1 MSDTLLHSPFGL
13 GPHTLPNRLV
23 VAPLTRVSATPDGC
37 ATAEMAEYYRRY
49 AQGGWGLI
57 VSEATYVDDHAAQ
70 GYFRQPGIV
79 TPAQIAAWQQVTDA
93 VHGAGGRI
101 VLQLSHAGALGQ
113 GNPRGRATVAP
124 SAVRPAGEIA
134 RRYRGMGPY
143 AIPTPLDE
151 AGIAA
156 IIAAFGQAA
165 RNAMQ
170 AGFDGVEIHGA
181 NGYLIHQFL
190 TPDSNRRTDGWG
202 GALENRLRFPLAVL
216 QAVRQAVPADRILG
230 LRLSQ
235 SRANDASAQWQDG
248 AAEAEGIF
256 SAMGRVPGLYLH
268 ISSHTGCAPVF
279 DSGRSLAGLARHH
292 SGHPVIANG
301 RLESG
306 DLAESLLASG
316 EADLIS
322 LGKAAIADPF
332 WPAKTLRGEAPQAFH
347 PDMISPVADLTSRMA
362 WDWSQS
368 GVPANMP
375 TA

>member
-1 MSDTLLHSPFGL
+1 MTATLFEPFRH
-13 GPHTLPNRLV
+13 GPLDLPNRLV

-37 ATAEMAEYYRRY
+37 ATPEMAAYYRRY

-57 VSEATYVDDHAAQ
+57 LSEATYIDDHAAQ

-79 TPAQIAAWQQVTDA
+79 TPAQIAAWRQVTDE
-93 VHGAGGRI
+93 VHAAGGRI

-113 GNPRGRATVAP
+113 GNPRGRQTIAP

-143 AIPTPLDE
+143 AIPAPLDE

-165 RNAMQ
+165 RNAIE

-190 TPDSNRRTDGWG
+190 TPDSNQRSDQWG
-202 GALENRLRFPLAVL
+202 GPLENRLRFLLAVL
-216 QAVRQAVPADRILG
+216 QTVREAVPADRILG

-235 SRANDASAQWQDG
+235 SRANDAAAQWQNG

-256 SAMGRVPGLYLH
+256 VAVGRVPGLYLH

-279 DSGRSLAGLARHH
+279 DSGLSLAGLARRH

-301 RLESG
+301 RLETG
-306 DLAESLLASG
+306 DLAETLLTGG

-322 LGKAAIADPF
+322 LGKAAIADPD
-332 WPAKTLRGEAPQAFH
+332 WPAKTRRGEAPTAFH
-347 PDMISPVADLTSRMA
+347 PDMISPTADLTSRMA
-362 WDWSQS
+362 WDWSQ
-368 GVPANMP
+368 G
-375 TA
+375 

>member
-1 MSDTLLHSPFGL
+1 MTAPLFEPFRHGQL
-13 GPHTLPNRLV
+13 DLPNRLV

-37 ATAEMAEYYRRY
+37 ATAEMAAYYRRY
-49 AQGGWGLI
+49 AEGGWGLI

-79 TPAQIAAWQQVTDA
+79 TPAQVAAWRQVTEA
-93 VHGAGGRI
+93 VHAAGGRI

-113 GNPRGRATVAP
+113 GNPRGRRTVAP
-124 SAVRPAGEIA
+124 SPIRPAGEIA

-143 AIPTPLDE
+143 AIPAALDE
-151 AGIAA
+151 DEIAT

-165 RNAMQ
+165 RNAME

-190 TPDSNRRTDGWG
+190 TPDSNQRSDGWG
-202 GALENRLRFPLAVL
+202 GSLENRLRFPMAVL
-216 QAVRQAVPADRILG
+216 RAVREAVPADRILG

-235 SRANDASAQWQDG
+235 SRANDAAAQWQNG

-256 SAMGRVPGLYLH
+256 TAMGRVPGLYLH

-279 DSGRSLAGLARHH
+279 DSGLSLAGLARRH

-301 RLESG
+301 RLETG
-306 DLAESLLASG
+306 DLAQKLLTGG

-322 LGKAAIADPF
+322 LGKAAIADPD
-332 WPAKTLRGEAPQAFH
+332 WPAKTLRGEQPTAFH
-347 PDMISPVADLTSRMA
+347 PDMISPTADLASRMA
-362 WDWSQS
+362 WDWSQ
-368 GVPANMP
+368 G
-375 TA
+375 

>member
-1 MSDTLLHSPFGL
+1 MTAPLFEPFRH
-13 GPHTLPNRLV
+13 GPLDLPNRLV

-37 ATAEMAEYYRRY
+37 ATPEMAAYYRRY
-49 AQGGWGLI
+49 AEGGWGLI
-57 VSEATYVDDHAAQ
+57 VTEATYVDDHASQ

-79 TPAQIAAWQQVTDA
+79 TAAQVAAWRQATDA
-93 VHGAGGRI
+93 VHAAGGRI
-101 VLQLSHAGALGQ
+101 ILQLSHAGALGQ
-113 GNPRGRATVAP
+113 GNPRGRQTVAP
-124 SAVRPAGEIA
+124 SAIRPAGEIA
-134 RRYRGMGPY
+134 RRYRGKGPY
-143 AIPTPLDE
+143 AVPAALDE

-165 RNAMQ
+165 RNAME

-190 TPDSNRRTDGWG
+190 TPDSNQRSDGWG
-202 GALENRLRFPLAVL
+202 GSLENRLRFPLAVL
-216 QAVRQAVPADRILG
+216 QAARDAVPEGRILG

-235 SRANDASAQWQDG
+235 SRANDAGAQWQDG

-256 SAMGRVPGLYLH
+256 TAMGRVPGLYLH

-279 DSGRSLAGLARHH
+279 DSGLSLAGLARRH

-306 DLAESLLASG
+306 DLAQKLLADG

-322 LGKAAIADPF
+322 LGKAAIADPD
-332 WPAKTLRGEAPQAFH
+332 WPTKVQRGEIPVPFD

-362 WDWSQS
+362 WDWSL
-368 GVPANMP
+368 G
-375 TA
+375 

>member
-1 MSDTLLHSPFGL
+1 MSHNLLHSPFRL

-37 ATAEMAEYYRRY
+37 ATAEMAAYYRRY
-49 AQGGWGLI
+49 ALGGWGLI
-57 VSEATYVDDHAAQ
+57 VTEATYVDDHAAQ

-79 TPAQIAAWQQVTDA
+79 TPAQIAAWRQVTEA
-93 VHGAGGRI
+93 VHAAGGRI
-101 VLQLSHAGALGQ
+101 VQQLSHAGALGQ
-113 GNPRGRATVAP
+113 GNPRGRITVAP
-124 SAVRPAGEIA
+124 SAIRPAGEIA

-165 RNAMQ
+165 RNAMD

-190 TPDSNRRTDGWG
+190 TPDSNRREDDWG
-202 GALENRLRFPLAVL
+202 GPLDHRLRFLLSVL
-216 QAVRQAVPADRILG
+216 GAVRAAVPADRILG

-235 SRANDASAQWQDG
+235 SRANDATAQWQNG
-248 AAEAEGIF
+248 LSEAEGIF
-256 SAMGRVPGLYLH
+256 AATGRVPGLYLH

-279 DSGRSLAGLARHH
+279 DSGLSLAGLARRH

-301 RLESG
+301 RLEGG
-306 DLAESLLASG
+306 DLAEALLAGG

-322 LGKAAIADPF
+322 LGKAAIADPD
-332 WPAKTLRGEAPQAFH
+332 WPVRMRQGQAPRAFH
-347 PDMISPVADLTSRMA
+347 PDMISPVADLTSRIA
-362 WDWSQS
+362 WEWSQPE
-368 GVPANMP
+368 PAP
-375 TA
+375 GS